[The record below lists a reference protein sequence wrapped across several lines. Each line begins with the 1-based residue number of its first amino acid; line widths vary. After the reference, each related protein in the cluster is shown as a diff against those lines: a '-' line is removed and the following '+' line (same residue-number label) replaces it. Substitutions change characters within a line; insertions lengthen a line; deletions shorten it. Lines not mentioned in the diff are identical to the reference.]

1 MSWWVGNLRGR
12 SLQATITLEYKNE
25 KIAQAVA
32 EAVSPDNFKT
42 PVGLQVKTLRENNK
56 VITEIDCEG
65 KLATFTATIDDL
77 LFSASTAEKTL
88 QTIGKIK
95 K

>member
-1 MSWWVGNLRGR
+1 M
-12 SLQATITLEYKNE
+12 QATITLEYKNE
-25 KIAQAVA
+25 KTAQAVA

-42 PVGLQVKTLRENNK
+42 PVGLQVKTIRENNK
-56 VITEIDCEG
+56 VITEIDCDG

-88 QTIGKIK
+88 HTINKIK
-95 K
+95 T

>member
-1 MSWWVGNLRGR
+1 M
-12 SLQATITLEYKNE
+12 QAIITLEYKSE
-25 KIAQAVA
+25 KTAQAVS

-42 PVGLQVKTLRENNK
+42 PVGLQVKTIREKNK

-65 KLATFTATIDDL
+65 KLVTFTATIDDL

-88 QTIGKIK
+88 YTINKIK
-95 K
+95 T

>member
-1 MSWWVGNLRGR
+1 
-12 SLQATITLEYKNE
+12 LQATITLEYKNE
-25 KIAQAVA
+25 KTAQAVA

-42 PVGLQVKTLRENNK
+42 PIGLQVKTVREKNR
-56 VITEIDCEG
+56 VITEINCEG

-77 LFSASTAEKTL
+77 LFSVSTAEKTL
-88 QTIGKIK
+88 LTINETK

>member
-1 MSWWVGNLRGR
+1 LE
-12 SLQATITLEYKNE
+12 ATVTLEYGDE
-25 KIAQAVA
+25 KIAKAVA
-32 EAVSPDNFKT
+32 AAVSPDNLKT
-42 PVGLQVKTLRENNK
+42 PVGLQIQTEQENNK
-56 VITEIDCEG
+56 VMTHIEYEG

-88 QTIGKIK
+88 HIIK

>member
-1 MSWWVGNLRGR
+1 
-12 SLQATITLEYKNE
+12 LQATITLEYKNE
-25 KIAQAVA
+25 KTAQAIS
-32 EAVSPDNFKT
+32 EAVLPDNFKT
-42 PVGLQVKTLRENNK
+42 PVGLQVKTKREKNK

-88 QTIGKIK
+88 RAINKIK
-95 K
+95 T

>member
-12 SLQATITLEYKNE
+12 SLQATITLEYKE
-25 KIAQAVA
+25 LKTARAVA

-42 PVGLQVKTLRENNK
+42 PVGLQIKTLRENNK
-56 VITEIDCEG
+56 VITEINCEG

-88 QTIGKIK
+88 RAIN
-95 K
+95 